1 MPADSSPKF
10 TVIADASFLWLLA
23 VHIRDNFEG
32 GKVRVVLCVKWG
44 GSSEEAVR
52 VGGEECAKSFQ
63 LVVQIIYSVKGSLM
77 VIFFKHN

>member
-52 VGGEECAKSFQ
+52 VGGGGMREVLSTCSSDNLFCKGKSDG
-63 LVVQIIYSVKGSLM
+63 Y
-77 VIFFKHN
+77 FF